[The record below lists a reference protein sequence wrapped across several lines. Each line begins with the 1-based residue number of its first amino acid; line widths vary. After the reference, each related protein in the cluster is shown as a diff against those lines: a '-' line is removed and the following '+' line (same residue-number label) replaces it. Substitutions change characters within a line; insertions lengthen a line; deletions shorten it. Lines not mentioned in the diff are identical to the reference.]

1 MITKQLQGKNNEC
14 SFSLKRRMNEIIKG
28 SNDCCSDILFR
39 ISQPHLESF
48 KYYSENGKGSEVYDV
63 FPLKTSCNLM

>member
-39 ISQPHLESF
+39 ISQLHLESF
-48 KYYSENGKGSEVYDV
+48 NSENGKVSEVYGV